1 LQSNNLIKEQ
11 YLSGQNFV
19 KLSDVAYAANIST
32 GLTNS
37 IPKENITLISQNE
50 LITTYKLNNLHLKN
64 GDVIFCSS
72 GYLELLFYYLNKV
85 KKIKNLTLISGQSDI
100 SIDHKLF
107 LKKPECI
114 TKWYSVNVDH
124 SDSVLKPI
132 PLGLANDY
140 SPKNIR
146 INDFLSFKEGNT
158 QKENKLYINLQK
170 STNYK
175 EREKLENI
183 FHKKEWVEFK
193 EPILS
198 IEEYLNDLKKYKFVL
213 CPWGNG
219 YDTHRLWETLY
230 SGSIP
235 VTKKHITYESFKHL
249 PIIFIEDYADITY
262 ELLNSEVQNF
272 KNINYEILN
281 IDYWKKE
288 IFEINLNEE
297 RTEEIILENKIF
309 EIYYWKKL
317 YIKSFIKNKYKV
329 FQYYLKKLTKT
340 SL

>member
-1 LQSNNLIKEQ
+1 MQSNNLIKEQ

-100 SIDHKLF
+100 SVDHKLF

-146 INDFLSFKEGNT
+146 INDFLSFKEGNP

-183 FHKKEWVEFK
+183 FHKK
-193 EPILS
+193 
-198 IEEYLNDLKKYKFVL
+198 
-213 CPWGNG
+213 
-219 YDTHRLWETLY
+219 
-230 SGSIP
+230 
-235 VTKKHITYESFKHL
+235 
-249 PIIFIEDYADITY
+249 
-262 ELLNSEVQNF
+262 
-272 KNINYEILN
+272 
-281 IDYWKKE
+281 
-288 IFEINLNEE
+288 
-297 RTEEIILENKIF
+297 
-309 EIYYWKKL
+309 
-317 YIKSFIKNKYKV
+317 
-329 FQYYLKKLTKT
+329 
-340 SL
+340 